1 MPAPAPIPPEFLAQY
16 DAERAAKLRRRA
28 VWYSITVLALVGISW
43 SMTIYEV
50 AQGTAFT
57 GGDSV
62 GSGELLTDTLF
73 TAIFAGTLVHFA
85 RRVRP
90 RAEVVRAF
98 QWVIAVA
105 GLTAVTIS
113 PLVMNTGVLPGATLD
128 RTPQADLSQAS
139 VSLFT
144 VFLIHFL
151 ASVFVALTPKEGL
164 RPLLPIY
171 AAFAAW
177 VLLVSANTWPQ
188 RVVLLAGAPLIAA
201 PGLAW
206 SWWRY
211 RSFTDRFH
219 ARALQK
225 RYSEVT
231 RELTDARRIH
241 EALFPPPITRGPV
254 RVTYHYEPMR
264 EIGGDFLFV
273 RPLAFPPSASD
284 GPVLVVLIDVTGH
297 GIAAALAV
305 NRLHAE
311 LETLCAKGPLPEPA
325 AVIRALNAF
334 TEQVLAPGAMFA
346 TALAIRIEPGASPQS
361 PAAVRWSSA
370 GHPPAYLRTPG
381 QPVRPLGST
390 ATMLGVLPADL
401 FDCDEGADELPP
413 GSTIIAFTDGAPE
426 TADARGRQ
434 LGLIGLRRLI
444 ETAPDAPP
452 SAPLADH
459 LAREIAAHRAG
470 PASDDTLIVEIT
482 PQVTA

>member
-43 SMTIYEV
+43 AMTIYEV

-188 RVVLLAGAPLIAA
+188 RAVLLAGAPLIAA

-273 RPLAFPPSASD
+273 RPLAFPPSAPE

-311 LETLCAKGPLPEPA
+311 LDALCARGPLPEPA
-325 AVIRALNAF
+325 AVIRALNTF

-346 TALAIRIEPGASPQS
+346 TAIAIRVEPGPT
-361 PAAVRWSSA
+361 PTVRWASA
-370 GHPPAYLRTPG
+370 GHPPACLRTPD
-381 QPVRPLGST
+381 QPARTLGST
-390 ATMLGVLPADL
+390 ATMLGVLPPDL
-401 FDCDEGADELPP
+401 FDCDEGTEPLPP
-413 GSTIIAFTDGAPE
+413 GSAIVAFTDGASE
-426 TADARGRQ
+426 VTDAAGRQ
-434 LGLIGLRRLI
+434 LGLVGLRRLI
-444 ETAPDAPP
+444 ETAPEG
-452 SAPLADH
+452 PLTDT
-459 LAREIAAHRAG
+459 LARAVAAHRAAP
-470 PASDDTLIVEIT
+470 PADDTLIVEIT
-482 PQVTA
+482 PQSAT

>member
-1 MPAPAPIPPEFLAQY
+1 MPPSPPIPAEFLAQY

-28 VWYSITVLALVGISW
+28 VWYSITVLAFVAMSW
-43 SMTIYEV
+43 SMTTYELV
-50 AQGTAFT
+50 QGTAFS

-62 GSGELLTDTLF
+62 NTGEILTDTLF
-73 TAIFAGTLVHFA
+73 TAIFTGTLVHFA

-105 GLTAVTIS
+105 GLTAVAVT
-113 PLVMNTGVLPGATLD
+113 PLVMNASFVPGATLD
-128 RTPQADLSQAS
+128 HTPESDLAQALAT
-139 VSLFT
+139 LMT
-144 VFLIHFL
+144 VFLVHFL

-177 VLLVSANTWPQ
+177 VLLVSAGGWTQ
-188 RVVLLAGAPLIAA
+188 RIALLVFAPLIAL

-211 RSFTDRFH
+211 RSFADRFH
-219 ARALQK
+219 TRALQK
-225 RYSEVT
+225 RYTEVS

-273 RPLAFPPSASD
+273 RPLAFPPSAPD

-311 LETLCAKGPLPEPA
+311 LETLCARGPLPEPA

-346 TALAIRIEPGASPQS
+346 TALAIRVEPGST
-361 PAAVRWSSA
+361 PATNGTVRWSSA
-370 GHPPAYLRTPG
+370 GHPPAYLRTSAG
-381 QPVRPLGST
+381 VEPLEST
-390 ATMLGVLPADL
+390 ATMLGVLPPDL
-401 FDCDEGADELPP
+401 FDCDESRRELPE
-413 GSTIIAFTDGAPE
+413 GATIIAFTDGASE
-426 TADARGRQ
+426 SADARGHQ
-434 LGLIGLRRLI
+434 LGLPGLRRLI
-444 ETAPDAPP
+444 ETAP
-452 SAPLADH
+452 SGPLADH
-459 LAREIAAHRAG
+459 LAHAITARRAAQ
-470 PASDDTLIVEIT
+470 PTDDTLIVEIT
-482 PQVTA
+482 PQTAS